1 MSPFRCA
8 AELSHHFRVRTL
20 ASAGFQMSKATRA
33 LPVFIVT
40 AGLGVACALFAWGLR
55 LPLHRRV
62 AGDAR
67 EYLWIASQFEDLHGM
82 LAYVGDRAV
91 GFPLLA
97 FGVREILG
105 VFIGPPSPLAWA
117 NAICI
122 FIFAL
127 HLLASVAAVSL
138 ATKYRL
144 IESRVARSGL
154 FALLVSFPA
163 FVGHTTTPLTDTCSA
178 GVVLLAIWMSD
189 RALSRRE
196 GTIALI
202 DAVVAGTLWALS
214 ALIRPGYVLPMW
226 SALLVLAVLALR
238 IDRRAFVVALG
249 ILISASAMVAPFA
262 FRCQQRFGELC
273 LQNPNSFEIG
283 RHARMG
289 MKGARLL
296 WFHRNWV
303 FDEFPIV
310 PDEFPILP
318 DQFMFENFYT
328 QCRPER
334 FVGIADDSVTGC
346 MLRRPHLVPAYLAK
360 KWIGLH
366 DHFRFQ
372 PYAEPATPVWLR
384 RLSRSYDACAWIGFV
399 FAWFWLFVWL
409 RQRLQARAFPWQ
421 ASLGIAACVFFS
433 LMLAEH
439 TFLHA
444 EDRFS
449 LSWMALCCAS
459 FVRLVETISARFVQR
474 RWSQVEAYLAVAAIV
489 LIVFALQIAAWDRV
503 QF

>member
-1 MSPFRCA
+1 
-8 AELSHHFRVRTL
+8 
-20 ASAGFQMSKATRA
+20 MSKATRA

-40 AGLGVACALFAWGLR
+40 AGLGVACALFAWGLT
-55 LPLHRRV
+55 LPLTYRV
-62 AGDAR
+62 LGDAR
-67 EYLWIASQFEDLHGM
+67 EYLWIASVFDDGSRQKGLDDLAELPHRAGLLGM
-82 LAYVGDRAV
+82 LAYVGDRTV

-105 VFIGPPSPLAWA
+105 VFIGRPSLLAWT
-117 NAICI
+117 NAICT
-122 FIFAL
+122 FLFAL
-127 HLLASVAAVSL
+127 HLLASAAAVSL

-163 FVGHTTTPLTDTCSA
+163 LVGHTTTPLTDTCGA
-178 GVVLLAIWMSD
+178 DVVLLAIWMSD
-189 RALSRRE
+189 RAFSRRE
-196 GTIALI
+196 RKSALI
-202 DAVVAGTLWALS
+202 DAAVAGVLWAFS

-238 IDRRAFVVALG
+238 IDRRGFVVALS
-249 ILISASAMVAPFA
+249 ILISAGAMVAPFA

-273 LQNPNSFEIG
+273 LQNPKTFEIG

-296 WFHRNWV
+296 WFHPGGWV
-303 FDEFPIV
+303 GGEFPIV
-310 PDEFPILP
+310 PDR
-318 DQFMFENFYT
+318 FMLENFYT

-334 FVGIADDSVTGC
+334 FLGIADDSVTGC

-372 PYAEPATPVWLR
+372 PYAEEVTPVWLR
-384 RLSRSYDACAWIGFV
+384 RLSRSYSACAWIGFV
-399 FAWFWLFVWL
+399 FAWFWLFVLL
-409 RQRLQARAFPWQ
+409 RERLQARAFLWQ
-421 ASLGIAACVFFS
+421 ASLGSAACVFFV

-439 TFLHA
+439 TFLHV
-444 EDRFS
+444 EDRYS
-449 LSWMALCCAS
+449 LSWIALCCAS
-459 FVRLVETISARFVQR
+459 FVRLAETIRARFVQR
-474 RWSQVEAYLAVAAIV
+474 RWREVKAYLVVAAMA
-489 LIVFALQIAAWDRV
+489 LIVFALQIAVWDRV
-503 QF
+503 RF